1 MNETTLIILLGTA
14 VSIGFVHT
22 LIGPDHYLPFILL
35 ARARQWRLGK
45 VLWIT
50 FGCGVGHVLSSVVIG
65 CIGIAAGV
73 AVGRLEIFEGARG
86 SLASWLLI
94 GFGLV
99 YGMWGLRRGLK
110 GKKHSHM
117 HYHKEGIPHDH
128 AHSHLGDHSHIHE
141 EKGKITP
148 WVLFIIFVLGPCE
161 PLIPLLMYPASQG
174 SLLSVL
180 LVVLAFGTVTISTML
195 VIVGLA
201 TYGFVR
207 VRLGLMERF
216 VHAIA
221 GGIIALSGLS
231 IKVLGL

>member
-1 MNETTLIILLGTA
+1 MNETTLMILLGSA
-14 VSIGFVHT
+14 ISIGFVHT

-50 FGCGVGHVLSSVVIG
+50 LGCGLGHVLSSILIG
-65 CIGIAAGV
+65 CIGIAAGI
-73 AVGRLEIFEGARG
+73 AVGHLEIFEGTRG
-86 SLASWLLI
+86 NLASWLLI

-99 YGMWGLRRGLK
+99 YGIWGLRRGIK
-110 GKKHSHM
+110 GKKHTHL
-117 HYHKEGIPHDH
+117 HLHKDGTVHDH
-128 AHSHLGDHSHIHE
+128 GHAHLGGHTHIHE
-141 EKGKITP
+141 EKGKMTP

-174 SLLSVL
+174 SWSHVL
-180 LVVLAFGTVTISTML
+180 LVASAFGIVTVGTMMT
-195 VIVGLA
+195 IVGLT
-201 TYGFVR
+201 TYGLIR
-207 VRLGLMERF
+207 VRMGFMERF

-221 GGIIALSGLS
+221 GGIIVLSGLS